1 MFDLEE
7 YKEELRRLSTLLDD
21 GLKALRH
28 YATEYADAEEAYREA
43 QARAWLLA
51 PRKSD
56 EGDRWIAAEREA
68 WVNGETRKLR
78 RTRDLADDMR
88 KAAREAVRARQGQIS
103 AWQSQLN
110 AEREEMS
117 FARTGPGG
125 SYPG

>member
-1 MFDLEE
+1 MLDLEE
-7 YKEELRRLSTLLDD
+7 YKEELRRLSKLLDD
-21 GLKALRH
+21 GLAALRR
-28 YATEYADAEEAYREA
+28 YATEYADSEEAYREA
-43 QARAWLLA
+43 QARAWLVA

-56 EGDRWIAAEREA
+56 EGERWIAAEREA

-78 RTRDLADDMR
+78 RNRDLADDMR

-117 FARTGPGG
+117 FARFGPEGQ
-125 SYPG
+125 